1 MVHTGQMPKR
11 EARVKKDAE
20 YSGGT
25 HRKVAGKHV
34 CVFDFRDKVV
44 YLNLAVLASYIFNRL

>member
-11 EARVKKDAE
+11 EARVKKDAK

-34 CVFDFRDKVV
+34 CVFDFRDKGV
-44 YLNLAVLASYIFNRL
+44 YFNLAVLAS